1 MNISFPLVPLNEIIS
16 PVERREVP
24 ITGIAY
30 RQVGV
35 RLWGQGAYERE
46 TIDGGQTQYTTLN
59 RVELNDI
66 IVNKIWARNGS
77 VSIIRSETVG
87 CYASGEFPLFVPRTD
102 RLDPNWFYY
111 LTRTPYFWKQCEEK
125 SHGTSGKNRIRP
137 ERFLQIEI
145 PLPPLDEQQRI
156 VARIDALASRIAE
169 ARGLRQGAVEEG
181 ETIFKSRLRF
191 AYNEALDFAG
201 SLTDLSAICHQIT
214 DGTHNTPLYIE
225 EGVPFLSV
233 KDITS
238 GMIDFSDARF
248 ISREDHE
255 LLTKRCRPEFGD
267 ILLTKVG
274 TTGYA
279 KAIDTVRDFSI
290 FVSLALLKIDKS
302 RVTPKFLEYLINS
315 PQINALSKENT
326 RGVGNKNLVLK
337 FIRQFPIPVP
347 SLDEQRRI
355 VAYLDSL
362 QAQVDQLKRLQ
373 AESAAELDALLPSIL
388 DRAFKGEL

>member
-16 PVERREVP
+16 PVERPEVP

-145 PLPPLDEQQRI
+145 PLPPLEEQQRI

-169 ARGLRQGAVEEG
+169 ARTQVTEIDQGMDRLLSSIYHALIEGAPVLPMNQVAPLVRRPVDIVPDATYHEIGIRSFGKGTFHKAPITGLEIGTKRVFQIAPGDLLFSNVFAWEGAIAVARPNDEGRIGSHRFITCVPLPQVATSSFLCFHFLTEHGLRDIGEASPGGAGRNRTLNLSKLEKIQVP
-181 ETIFKSRLRF
+181 IP
-191 AYNEALDFAG
+191 ALDKQRWFG
-201 SLTDLSAICHQIT
+201 EILS
-214 DGTHNTPLYIE
+214 
-225 EGVPFLSV
+225 SV
-233 KDITS
+233 AHLRS
-238 GMIDFSDARF
+238 A
-248 ISREDHE
+248 
-255 LLTKRCRPEFGD
+255 
-267 ILLTKVG
+267 
-274 TTGYA
+274 
-279 KAIDTVRDFSI
+279 
-290 FVSLALLKIDKS
+290 
-302 RVTPKFLEYLINS
+302 
-315 PQINALSKENT
+315 
-326 RGVGNKNLVLK
+326 
-337 FIRQFPIPVP
+337 
-347 SLDEQRRI
+347 
-355 VAYLDSL
+355 
-362 QAQVDQLKRLQ
+362 Q
-373 AESAAELDALLPSIL
+373 AESAAEFDALLPSIL
-388 DRAFKGEL
+388 DQAFKGEL